1 VTSGLTTAL
10 AVTASSATIKY
21 ALISACP
28 DLLDNIEVIEGGEFS
43 GLLTN
48 GRDIQIRFLN
58 SIDFP

>member
-1 VTSGLTTAL
+1 VTSGLTTDL

-28 DLLDNIEVIEGGEFS
+28 DLLNIIDVVEGGQFS
-43 GLLTN
+43 GILSN
-48 GRDIQIRFLN
+48 GRDIQIRFLK